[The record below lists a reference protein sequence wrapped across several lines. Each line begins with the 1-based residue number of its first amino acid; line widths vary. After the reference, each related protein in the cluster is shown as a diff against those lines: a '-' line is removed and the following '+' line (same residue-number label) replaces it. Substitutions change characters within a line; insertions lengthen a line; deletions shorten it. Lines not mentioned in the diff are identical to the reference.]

1 MHQSRKVRRSAKWI
15 GNSWKFTKQ
24 MWVPTWLPIWLHIIY
39 IMFCIHG
46 IPWNSMVHQD
56 HQAAKERRVRHFLHA
71 PLAAHRA
78 ENSGSSGWNRRR
90 GRTGG
95 SMAWWRDRRTG
106 IGEPWGSSHFLMGI
120 QWLQIDKP
128 CIALL
133 NLLNSN
139 GGNMRKRKCT
149 GMYTAQD
156 FTFHIGSESRVSKT
170 RRWTLSN
177 SPRWPRAAQTI
188 LIDMNWQTEMT
199 RIRYTEAPGQPAF
212 LEAASVLTALRHMC
226 RNLKTLMMAVGLLEI
241 QQLVIE
247 MFENRVPLNPSLII
261 MFPMK

>member
-1 MHQSRKVRRSAKWI
+1 MKVSKCINHERCEDLPSGLEI
-15 GNSWKFTKQ
+15 HGNS
-24 MWVPTWLPIWLHIIY
+24 PSRCGYPRGYPSGCILY
-39 IMFCIHG
+39 ISCCIHG
-46 IPWNSMVHQD
+46 IPWNSMV

-177 SPRWPRAAQTI
+177 SPRWPRAAQTMW
-188 LIDMNWQTEMT
+188 IDKLKW
-199 RIRYTEAPGQPAF
+199 RGSGI
-212 LEAASVLTALRHMC
+212 LRHPDSQLSWKLPAC
-226 RNLKTLMMAVGLLEI
+226 WQRLGTCAETWRRLWWQLDCWRFNTWWLKCLKIGYL
-241 QQLVIE
+241 
-247 MFENRVPLNPSLII
+247 
-261 MFPMK
+261 